1 MILTALVHLY
11 EELCKQGKIQA
22 EGWGIAK
29 VSHRI
34 LLDKEGHLC
43 GIISARKKVQKGK
56 KESEVANTKIV
67 PLHLIRPGKTIRAN
81 FLCDNVKYFL
91 GLVPKE
97 RNGKSDSGN
106 EDKDNEEYKRKQQRA
121 IKCFEAAKNLHHDIL
136 DNCNVI
142 EAKAILH
149 YFDTWNPYE
158 AIGNLDNLAD
168 ILLGDNFIF
177 NVDGKDVLDLE
188 DIRNVWETYYLKKKN
203 KEPVLMGQCLV
214 TGKKNQRIARLHP
227 KIKGLTKGEANLVS
241 FNQSAFC
248 SYGGDDKKGKGKN
261 APVSER
267 AAFAYGSALNALL
280 ADRSHSQIIGDT
292 TIVYWSEHGISACQD
307 FMMSF
312 LGNHAGID
320 DHTLDT
326 IVTHM
331 RNGLPVDLEG
341 VEISPDEPFYI
352 LGLAPN
358 AGRISVR
365 LFWRNTFRELA
376 KNLAL
381 HQERMKL
388 AGPSWKK
395 QNIPLCKI
403 LEAMEKPKG
412 KEQAAKPNGKGQA
425 VSPLLSGSLFRAV
438 LQNTKYP
445 ASAFQ
450 NILLRI
456 FAEQD
461 KAADGGRSAVEKI
474 SHTKAAFIKAYLLKN
489 GQEHWEGKLQ
499 MALNENCN
507 DISYV
512 LGRMFSLLENI
523 QQSANPTINTTI
535 KERYFNSACATPASV
550 FPILLKL
557 ANTHLSKLDEGKA
570 VYFKKKM
577 GALMDKIIMPEEGIP
592 FPSRLTSE
600 EQGVFILGYYQE
612 TQARYKGKEEE

>member
-1 MILTALVHLY
+1 MILSALVHLY

-43 GIISARKKVQKGK
+43 GIISARKKVQRGK
-56 KESEVANTKIV
+56 KETEVPCEMCV
-67 PLHLIRPGKTIRAN
+67 PLPVTRSSGVKAN
-81 FLCDNVKYFL
+81 FLCDNSSYFL
-91 GLVPKE
+91 AVDAK
-97 RNGKSDSGN
+97 GKV
-106 EDKDNEEYKRKQQRA
+106 QRT
-121 IKCFEAAKNLHHDIL
+121 IQCFEAAKELHHQVL
-136 DNCNVI
+136 AHCHSPV
-142 EAKAILH
+142 AKAILH
-149 YFDTWNPYE
+149 FFDTWGFDKAE
-158 AIGNLDNLAD
+158 
-168 ILLGDNFIF
+168 
-177 NVDGKDVLDLE
+177 KDSLIQENLE
-188 DIRNVWETYYLKKKN
+188 DIIAGSNFVFQVDGVDAIEDEEIKRSWENFQGTSQADEDSTSLS
-203 KEPVLMGQCLV
+203 GQCLI
-214 TGKKNQRIARLHP
+214 TGEENQKIALLHP
-227 KIKGLTKGEANLVS
+227 KIKGVLGAQTAGANLVS
-241 FNQSAFC
+241 FNAPAFC
-248 SYGGDDKKGKGKN
+248 SYGGDGEQGKN

-312 LGNHAGID
+312 LGNHAGLD

-331 RNGLPVDLEG
+331 RDGLPVDLEG
-341 VEISPDEPFYI
+341 VEISLDEPFYI

-358 AGRISVR
+358 AARISVR
-365 LFWRNTFRELA
+365 LFFRNTFRELVT
-376 KNLAL
+376 NLSL
-381 HQERMKL
+381 HQDRMKL
-388 AGPSWKK
+388 EGLSWEK
-395 QNIPLCKI
+395 QNIPLWKT
-403 LEAMEKPKG
+403 LKATANPNG
-412 KEQAAKPNGKGQA
+412 KEQAA
-425 VSPLLSGSLFRAV
+425 SPLMAGSLFRAV

-445 ASAFQ
+445 ESVFQ
-450 NILLRI
+450 NIMLRV
-456 FAEQD
+456 FADRDKDAEGG
-461 KAADGGRSAVEKI
+461 KAAIQKI

-489 GQEHWEGKLQ
+489 GKEQWEGKLQ

-557 ANTHLSKLDEGKA
+557 ANTHLAKLDERKA
-570 VYFKKKM
+570 VYFKKRI

-592 FPSRLTSE
+592 FPARLTLE
-600 EQGVFILGYYQE
+600 EQGAFILGYYQE

>member
-29 VSHRI
+29 VTHRI

-43 GIISARKKVQKGK
+43 GIISVRKKVQRGK
-56 KESEVANTKIV
+56 KEIEVPCEMCV
-67 PLHLIRPGKTIRAN
+67 PLPVTRSSGVKAN
-81 FLCDNVKYFL
+81 FLCDNSSYFL
-91 GLVPKE
+91 AIDDK
-97 RNGKSDSGN
+97 GN
-106 EDKDNEEYKRKQQRA
+106 VQRT
-121 IKCFEAAKNLHHDIL
+121 IQCFEEAKKLHHRVL
-136 DNCNVI
+136 EHCHSPV
-142 EAKAILH
+142 AKAILH
-149 YFDTWNPYE
+149 FFDTWGSDK
-158 AIGNLDNLAD
+158 A
-168 ILLGDNFIF
+168 
-177 NVDGKDVLDLE
+177 GKDSSIQENLE
-188 DIRNVWETYYLKKKN
+188 DIIAGRNFVFQVDGVDAIEDEEIRRSWENFQGTSQAGKDSISLT
-203 KEPVLMGQCLV
+203 GQCLI
-214 TGKKNQRIARLHP
+214 TGAENQKIALLHP
-227 KIKGLTKGEANLVS
+227 KIKGVHGAKTMDRNLVS
-241 FNQSAFC
+241 FNEPSFC
-248 SYGGDDKKGKGKN
+248 SYGKDKKQGEN
-261 APVSER
+261 SPISEH
-267 AAFAYGSALNALL
+267 AAFAYGTALNQLL
-280 ADRSHSQIIGDT
+280 ADQRHTQVIGDM

-331 RNGLPVDLEG
+331 RNGLPVDFEG

-358 AGRISVR
+358 AARISVR
-365 LFWRNTFRELA
+365 LFLRNTFCKLVT
-376 KNLAL
+376 NLSL

-388 AGPSWKK
+388 EGPSWEK
-395 QNIPLCKI
+395 QNIPLWKT
-403 LEAMEKPKG
+403 LKATVNPNG
-412 KEQAAKPNGKGQA
+412 KEQVA
-425 VSPLLSGSLFRAV
+425 SPLLAGSLFRAV

-456 FAEQD
+456 FADQD

-489 GQEHWEGKLQ
+489 CQEHWEGKLQ

-507 DISYV
+507 DVSYV

-523 QQSANPTINTTI
+523 QQGANPGINTTI

-557 ANTHLSKLDEGKA
+557 ANTHLSKLDGGKA
-570 VYFKKKM
+570 VYFKKRM

-592 FPSRLTSE
+592 FPARLTLE
-600 EQGVFILGYYQE
+600 EQGAFILGYYQE

>member
-22 EGWGIAK
+22 EGWGVAT

-56 KESEVANTKIV
+56 KESEVASTKIV

-106 EDKDNEEYKRKQQRA
+106 EDKDNEEYKRQQQRA

-188 DIRNVWETYYLKKKN
+188 DIRNVWETYYFKKKN

-227 KIKGLTKGEANLVS
+227 KIKGVTKGEANLVS
-241 FNQSAFC
+241 FNRSAFC
-248 SYGGDDKKGKGKN
+248 SYGGDDEQGKN

-280 ADRSHSQIIGDT
+280 ADKSHTQIIGDT

-312 LGNHAGID
+312 LGNHAGLD

-331 RNGLPVDLEG
+331 RDGLPVDLEG

-376 KNLAL
+376 MNLSL

-388 AGPSWKK
+388 AGPSWEK
-395 QNIPLCKI
+395 QNIPLWKT
-403 LEAMEKPKG
+403 LKATVNPNG
-412 KEQAAKPNGKGQA
+412 KEQAA
-425 VSPLLSGSLFRAV
+425 SPLMAGSLFRAV

-445 ASAFQ
+445 ESVFQ
-450 NILLRI
+450 NILLRV
-456 FAEQD
+456 FADRD
-461 KAADGGRSAVEKI
+461 KDAEGGKSAIQKI

-489 GQEHWEGKLQ
+489 GKKHWEGNLQ

-507 DISYV
+507 DVSYV

-535 KERYFNSACATPASV
+535 KERYFNSACATPAFV

-557 ANTHLSKLDEGKA
+557 ANTHLSKLDERKA
-570 VYFKKKM
+570 VYFKKRM

-592 FPSRLTSE
+592 FPARLTLE
-600 EQGVFILGYYQE
+600 EQGAFILGYYQE

>member
-43 GIISARKKVQKGK
+43 GIISARKKVQRGK
-56 KESEVANTKIV
+56 KETEVPCEMCV
-67 PLHLIRPGKTIRAN
+67 PLPVTRSSGVKAN
-81 FLCDNVKYFL
+81 FLCDNSSYFL
-91 GLVPKE
+91 AVDAK
-97 RNGKSDSGN
+97 GKV
-106 EDKDNEEYKRKQQRA
+106 QRT
-121 IKCFEAAKNLHHDIL
+121 IQCFEAAKELHHQVL
-136 DNCNVI
+136 AHCHSPV
-142 EAKAILH
+142 AKAILH
-149 YFDTWNPYE
+149 FFDTWGFDKAE
-158 AIGNLDNLAD
+158 
-168 ILLGDNFIF
+168 
-177 NVDGKDVLDLE
+177 KDSLIQENLE
-188 DIRNVWETYYLKKKN
+188 DIIAGSNFVFQVDGVDAIEDEEIKRSWENFQGTSQADEDSTSLS
-203 KEPVLMGQCLV
+203 GQCLI
-214 TGKKNQRIARLHP
+214 TGEENQKIALLHP
-227 KIKGLTKGEANLVS
+227 KIKGVLGAQTAGANLVS
-241 FNQSAFC
+241 FNAPAFC
-248 SYGGDDKKGKGKN
+248 SYGGDGEQGKN

-312 LGNHAGID
+312 LGNHAGLD

-331 RNGLPVDLEG
+331 RDGLPVDLEG

-358 AGRISVR
+358 AARISVR
-365 LFWRNTFRELA
+365 LFLRNTFRELVT
-376 KNLAL
+376 NLSL
-381 HQERMKL
+381 HQDRMKL
-388 AGPSWKK
+388 EGLSWEK
-395 QNIPLCKI
+395 QNIPLWKT
-403 LEAMEKPKG
+403 LKATANPNG
-412 KEQAAKPNGKGQA
+412 KEQAA
-425 VSPLLSGSLFRAV
+425 SPLMAGSLFRAV

-445 ASAFQ
+445 ESVFQ
-450 NILLRI
+450 NIMLRV
-456 FAEQD
+456 FADRDKDAEGG
-461 KAADGGRSAVEKI
+461 KAAIQKI

-489 GQEHWEGKLQ
+489 GKEQWEGKLQ

-523 QQSANPTINTTI
+523 QQGANPTINTTI

-557 ANTHLSKLDEGKA
+557 ANTHLAKLDERKA
-570 VYFKKKM
+570 VYFKKRM

-592 FPSRLTSE
+592 FPARLTLE
-600 EQGVFILGYYQE
+600 EQGAFILGYYQE

>member
-29 VSHRI
+29 VTHRI

-43 GIISARKKVQKGK
+43 GIISARKKVQRGK
-56 KESEVANTKIV
+56 KEIEVPCEMCV
-67 PLHLIRPGKTIRAN
+67 PLPVTRSSGVKAN
-81 FLCDNVKYFL
+81 FLCDNSSYFL
-91 GLVPKE
+91 AVDAK
-97 RNGKSDSGN
+97 GKV
-106 EDKDNEEYKRKQQRA
+106 QRT
-121 IKCFEAAKNLHHDIL
+121 IQCFEAAKELHHQVL
-136 DNCNVI
+136 EHCHSPV
-142 EAKAILH
+142 AKAILH
-149 YFDTWNPYE
+149 FFDTWGSDKAE
-158 AIGNLDNLAD
+158 KDSLIQDN
-168 ILLGDNFIF
+168 
-177 NVDGKDVLDLE
+177 LE
-188 DIRNVWETYYLKKKN
+188 DIIAGSNFVFQVDGVDAIEDEEIKRSWENFQGTSQAD
-203 KEPVLMGQCLV
+203 EDSTSAGQCLI
-214 TGKKNQRIARLHP
+214 TGADNQKIALLHP
-227 KIKGLTKGEANLVS
+227 KIKGVRGAQTAGANLVS
-241 FNQSAFC
+241 FNAPAFC
-248 SYGGDDKKGKGKN
+248 SYGGDGEQGKN

-280 ADRSHSQIIGDT
+280 ADQSHTQIIGDT

-358 AGRISVR
+358 AARISVR
-365 LFWRNTFRELA
+365 LFLRNTFSKLVT
-376 KNLAL
+376 NLSL

-388 AGPSWKK
+388 AGPSWEK
-395 QNIPLCKI
+395 QNIPLWKT
-403 LEAMEKPKG
+403 LKATVNPR
-412 KEQAAKPNGKGQA
+412 AKGQA
-425 VSPLLSGSLFRAV
+425 ASPLMSGNLFRAV
-438 LQNTKYP
+438 LQNTNYP
-445 ASAFQ
+445 ESVFQ
-450 NILLRI
+450 NIMLRV
-456 FAEQD
+456 FADQD
-461 KAADGGRSAVEKI
+461 KEAERGKSAIQKI

-489 GQEHWEGKLQ
+489 GKKHWEGNLQ

-507 DISYV
+507 DVSYV

-535 KERYFNSACATPASV
+535 KERYFNSACATPAFV

-557 ANTHLSKLDEGKA
+557 ANTHLSKLDERKA
-570 VYFKKKM
+570 VYFKKRM

-592 FPSRLTSE
+592 FPARLTLE
-600 EQGVFILGYYQE
+600 EQGAFVLGYYQE

>member
-29 VSHRI
+29 VTHRI

-188 DIRNVWETYYLKKKN
+188 DIRNVWETYYFKKKN

-376 KNLAL
+376 TNLAL

-395 QNIPLCKI
+395 QNNPLCKI

-489 GQEHWEGKLQ
+489 GQEHWEENLQ

-507 DISYV
+507 DVSYV

-592 FPSRLTSE
+592 FPARLTLE
-600 EQGVFILGYYQE
+600 EQGAFILGYYQE

>member
-1 MILTALVHLY
+1 MILSALVHLY

-29 VSHRI
+29 VTHRI

-43 GIISARKKVQKGK
+43 GIISARKKVQRGK
-56 KESEVANTKIV
+56 KETEVPCEMCV
-67 PLHLIRPGKTIRAN
+67 PLPVTRSSGVKAN
-81 FLCDNVKYFL
+81 FLCDNSSYFL
-91 GLVPKE
+91 AVDAK
-97 RNGKSDSGN
+97 GKV
-106 EDKDNEEYKRKQQRA
+106 QRT
-121 IKCFEAAKNLHHDIL
+121 IQCFEAAKELHHQVL
-136 DNCNVI
+136 AHCHSPV
-142 EAKAILH
+142 AKAILH
-149 YFDTWNPYE
+149 FFDTWGFDKAE
-158 AIGNLDNLAD
+158 
-168 ILLGDNFIF
+168 
-177 NVDGKDVLDLE
+177 KDSLIQENLE
-188 DIRNVWETYYLKKKN
+188 DIIAGSNFVFQVDGVDAIEDEEIKRSWEIFQGTSQADEDSTSLS
-203 KEPVLMGQCLV
+203 GQCLI
-214 TGKKNQRIARLHP
+214 TGEENQKIALLHP
-227 KIKGLTKGEANLVS
+227 KIKGVLGAQTAGANLVS
-241 FNQSAFC
+241 FNAPAFC
-248 SYGGDDKKGKGKN
+248 SYGGDGEQGKN

-312 LGNHAGID
+312 LGNHAGLD

-331 RNGLPVDLEG
+331 RDGLPVDLEG

-358 AGRISVR
+358 AARISVR
-365 LFWRNTFRELA
+365 LFLRNTFSKLVT
-376 KNLAL
+376 NLSL

-388 AGPSWKK
+388 DGPSWEK
-395 QNIPLCKI
+395 QNIPLWKT
-403 LEAMEKPKG
+403 LKATVNPNG
-412 KEQAAKPNGKGQA
+412 KEQAA
-425 VSPLLSGSLFRAV
+425 SPLMAGSLFRAV
-438 LQNTKYP
+438 LQNAKYP
-445 ASAFQ
+445 ESVFQ
-450 NILLRI
+450 NIMLRV
-456 FAEQD
+456 FADRDKDAEGG
-461 KAADGGRSAVEKI
+461 KAAIQKI
-474 SHTKAAFIKAYLLKN
+474 SHSKAAFIKAYLLKN
-489 GQEHWEGKLQ
+489 GKEQWEGKLQ

-557 ANTHLSKLDEGKA
+557 ANTHLSKLDGGKA

-577 GALMDKIIMPEEGIP
+577 GALMDKIMMPEEGIP
-592 FPSRLTSE
+592 FPARLTLE
-600 EQGVFILGYYQE
+600 EQGAFILGYYQE

>member
-1 MILTALVHLY
+1 MD
-11 EELCKQGKIQA
+11 
-22 EGWGIAK
+22 
-29 VSHRI
+29 R
-34 LLDKEGHLC
+34 
-43 GIISARKKVQKGK
+43 
-56 KESEVANTKIV
+56 
-67 PLHLIRPGKTIRAN
+67 
-81 FLCDNVKYFL
+81 
-91 GLVPKE
+91 
-97 RNGKSDSGN
+97 
-106 EDKDNEEYKRKQQRA
+106 
-121 IKCFEAAKNLHHDIL
+121 
-136 DNCNVI
+136 
-142 EAKAILH
+142 
-149 YFDTWNPYE
+149 
-158 AIGNLDNLAD
+158 
-168 ILLGDNFIF
+168 
-177 NVDGKDVLDLE
+177 
-188 DIRNVWETYYLKKKN
+188 
-203 KEPVLMGQCLV
+203 
-214 TGKKNQRIARLHP
+214 
-227 KIKGLTKGEANLVS
+227 NLVS
-241 FNQSAFC
+241 FNEPSFC
-248 SYGGDDKKGKGKN
+248 SYGGDGEQGKN

-280 ADRSHSQIIGDT
+280 ADQSHTQIIGDT

-358 AGRISVR
+358 AARISVR
-365 LFWRNTFRELA
+365 LFLRNTFCKLVT
-376 KNLAL
+376 NLSL

-388 AGPSWKK
+388 DGPSWEK
-395 QNIPLCKI
+395 QNIPLWKT
-403 LEAMEKPKG
+403 LKATANPNG
-412 KEQAAKPNGKGQA
+412 KEQVA
-425 VSPLLSGSLFRAV
+425 SPLLAGSLFRAV

-456 FAEQD
+456 FADQD

-489 GQEHWEGKLQ
+489 GKEHWEGKLQ

-507 DISYV
+507 DVSYV

-523 QQSANPTINTTI
+523 QQGANPGINTTI

-557 ANTHLSKLDEGKA
+557 ANTHLSKLDGGKA

-577 GALMDKIIMPEEGIP
+577 GALMDKIMMPDEGIP
-592 FPSRLTSE
+592 FPARLTSE
-600 EQGVFILGYYQE
+600 EQGAFILGYYQE

>member
-43 GIISARKKVQKGK
+43 GIISARKKVQRGK
-56 KESEVANTKIV
+56 TEREVSCEMCV
-67 PLHLIRPGKTIRAN
+67 PLPVTRSSGVKAN
-81 FLCDNVKYFL
+81 FLCDNSSYFL
-91 GLVPKE
+91 AVDDK
-97 RNGKSDSGN
+97 GKV
-106 EDKDNEEYKRKQQRA
+106 QRT
-121 IKCFEAAKNLHHDIL
+121 IQCFEAAKMLHHRVL
-136 DNCNVI
+136 EHCHSPV
-142 EAKAILH
+142 AKAILH
-149 YFDTWNPYE
+149 FFDTWGFDKAEEDSWIQEN
-158 AIGNLDNLAD
+158 
-168 ILLGDNFIF
+168 
-177 NVDGKDVLDLE
+177 LE
-188 DIRNVWETYYLKKKN
+188 DIIAGSNFVFQVDGVDAIEDEEIKKAWEDFQ
-203 KEPVLMGQCLV
+203 EAREGDGDDEFPARQCLI
-214 TGKKNQRIARLHP
+214 TGAENQKIALLHP
-227 KIKGLTKGEANLVS
+227 KIKGVHGAQPAGANLVS
-241 FNQSAFC
+241 FNKDKDAFC
-248 SYGGDDKKGKGKN
+248 SYGGDGEQGKN

-280 ADRSHSQIIGDT
+280 ADQSHTQIIGDT

-489 GQEHWEGKLQ
+489 GQEHWEGNLQ

-507 DISYV
+507 DVSYV

-535 KERYFNSACATPASV
+535 KERYFNSACATPAFV

-557 ANTHLSKLDEGKA
+557 ANTYLSKLDERKA
-570 VYFKKKM
+570 VYFKKRM

-592 FPSRLTSE
+592 FPARLTLE
-600 EQGVFILGYYQE
+600 EQGAFILGYYQE

>member
-1 MILTALVHLY
+1 MILSALVHLY

-29 VSHRI
+29 VTHRI

-43 GIISARKKVQKGK
+43 GIISARKKVQRGK
-56 KESEVANTKIV
+56 TEREVPCEMCV
-67 PLHLIRPGKTIRAN
+67 PLPVTRSSGVKAN
-81 FLCDNVKYFL
+81 FLCDNSSYFL
-91 GLVPKE
+91 AVDAK
-97 RNGKSDSGN
+97 GKV
-106 EDKDNEEYKRKQQRA
+106 QRT
-121 IKCFEAAKNLHHDIL
+121 IQCFEAAKELHHQVL
-136 DNCNVI
+136 EHCHSPV
-142 EAKAILH
+142 AKAILH
-149 YFDTWNPYE
+149 FFDTWGSDK
-158 AIGNLDNLAD
+158 A
-168 ILLGDNFIF
+168 
-177 NVDGKDVLDLE
+177 GKDSSIQENLE
-188 DIRNVWETYYLKKKN
+188 DIIAGRNFVFQVDGVDAIEDEEIKRSWENFQGTSQADKDSTSLT
-203 KEPVLMGQCLV
+203 GQCLI
-214 TGKKNQRIARLHP
+214 TGAENQKIALLHP
-227 KIKGLTKGEANLVS
+227 KIKGVHGAKTMDRNLVS
-241 FNQSAFC
+241 FNEPSFC
-248 SYGGDDKKGKGKN
+248 SYGKDKKQGEN
-261 APVSER
+261 SPISEH
-267 AAFAYGSALNALL
+267 AAFAYGTALNQLL
-280 ADRSHSQIIGDT
+280 ADQRHTQVIGDT
-292 TIVYWSEHGISACQD
+292 TIVYWSEHGISPCQD

-320 DHTLDT
+320 DHALDT

-352 LGLAPN
+352 LGLSPN

-365 LFWRNTFRELA
+365 LFLRNTFCKLVT
-376 KNLAL
+376 NLSL

-388 AGPSWKK
+388 AGPSWEK
-395 QNIPLCKI
+395 QNIPLWKT
-403 LEAMEKPKG
+403 LKATANPNG
-412 KEQAAKPNGKGQA
+412 KEQAA
-425 VSPLLSGSLFRAV
+425 SPLLAGSLFRAV

-456 FAEQD
+456 FADQD

-489 GQEHWEGKLQ
+489 GKEQWEGKLQ

-557 ANTHLSKLDEGKA
+557 ANTHLAKLDERKA
-570 VYFKKKM
+570 VYFKKRM

-592 FPSRLTSE
+592 FPARLTLE
-600 EQGVFILGYYQE
+600 EQGAFILGYYQE

>member
-29 VSHRI
+29 VTHRI

-43 GIISARKKVQKGK
+43 GIISARKKVQRGK
-56 KESEVANTKIV
+56 KEREVPCEMCV
-67 PLHLIRPGKTIRAN
+67 PLPVTRSSDVKAN
-81 FLCDNVKYFL
+81 FLCDKSSYFL
-91 GLVPKE
+91 AVDAK
-97 RNGKSDSGN
+97 GKV
-106 EDKDNEEYKRKQQRA
+106 QRT
-121 IKCFEAAKNLHHDIL
+121 IQCFEAAKKLHHRVL
-136 DNCNVI
+136 EHCHSPV
-142 EAKAILH
+142 AKAILH
-149 YFDTWNPYE
+149 FFDTWGSDKAE
-158 AIGNLDNLAD
+158 KDSLIQENLKD
-168 ILLGDNFIF
+168 ITTAGSNFVF
-177 NVDGKDVLDLE
+177 QVDGVDAIE
-188 DIRNVWETYYLKKKN
+188 DEEIKRSWENFQGTSQAD
-203 KEPVLMGQCLV
+203 EDSTSVAGQCLI
-214 TGKKNQRIARLHP
+214 TGADNQKIALLHP
-227 KIKGLTKGEANLVS
+227 KIKGVHGAQTAGANLVS
-241 FNQSAFC
+241 FNKDKDAFC
-248 SYGGDDKKGKGKN
+248 SYGGDGEQGKN

-280 ADRSHSQIIGDT
+280 ADQSHTQIIGDT

-312 LGNHAGID
+312 WGNHAGLD

-331 RNGLPVDLEG
+331 RDGLPVDLEG

-376 KNLAL
+376 MNLSL

-388 AGPSWKK
+388 AGPSWEK
-395 QNIPLCKI
+395 QNIPLWKT
-403 LEAMEKPKG
+403 LKATVNPR
-412 KEQAAKPNGKGQA
+412 AKGQA
-425 VSPLLSGSLFRAV
+425 ASPLMSGNLFRAV
-438 LQNTKYP
+438 LQNTNYP
-445 ASAFQ
+445 ESVFQ
-450 NILLRI
+450 NIMLRV
-456 FAEQD
+456 FADQD
-461 KAADGGRSAVEKI
+461 KEAERGKSAIQKI

-489 GQEHWEGKLQ
+489 GKKHWEGNLQ

-507 DISYV
+507 DVSYV

-523 QQSANPTINTTI
+523 QQSANPMINTTI
-535 KERYFNSACATPASV
+535 KERYFNSACATPAFV

-557 ANTHLSKLDEGKA
+557 ANTHLSKLDERKA
-570 VYFKKKM
+570 VYFKKRM
-577 GALMDKIIMPEEGIP
+577 GVLMDKIIMPEEGIP
-592 FPSRLTSE
+592 FPARLTLE
-600 EQGVFILGYYQE
+600 EQGAFVLGYYQE

>member
-1 MILTALVHLY
+1 MILSALVHLY

-29 VSHRI
+29 VTHRI

-43 GIISARKKVQKGK
+43 GIISARKEVQRGK
-56 KESEVANTKIV
+56 TEREVPCEMCV
-67 PLHLIRPGKTIRAN
+67 PLPVTRSSGVKAN
-81 FLCDNVKYFL
+81 FLCDNSSYFL
-91 GLVPKE
+91 AVDAK
-97 RNGKSDSGN
+97 GKV
-106 EDKDNEEYKRKQQRA
+106 QRT
-121 IKCFEAAKNLHHDIL
+121 IQCFEAAKELHHQVL
-136 DNCNVI
+136 EHCHSPV
-142 EAKAILH
+142 AKAILH
-149 YFDTWNPYE
+149 FFDTWGSDK
-158 AIGNLDNLAD
+158 A
-168 ILLGDNFIF
+168 
-177 NVDGKDVLDLE
+177 GKDSSIQENLE
-188 DIRNVWETYYLKKKN
+188 DIIAGRNFVFQVDGVDAIEDEEIKRSWENFQGTSQADKDSTSLT
-203 KEPVLMGQCLV
+203 GQCLI
-214 TGKKNQRIARLHP
+214 TGAENQKIALLHP
-227 KIKGLTKGEANLVS
+227 KIKGVHGAKTMDRNLVS
-241 FNQSAFC
+241 FNEPSFC
-248 SYGGDDKKGKGKN
+248 SYGKDKKQGEN
-261 APVSER
+261 SPISEH
-267 AAFAYGSALNALL
+267 AAFAYGTALNQLL
-280 ADRSHSQIIGDT
+280 ADQRHTQVIGDT

-320 DHTLDT
+320 DHALDT

-352 LGLAPN
+352 LGLSPN

-365 LFWRNTFRELA
+365 LFLRNTFCKLVT
-376 KNLAL
+376 NLSL

-388 AGPSWKK
+388 AGPSWEK
-395 QNIPLCKI
+395 QNIPLWKTLKATANPNC
-403 LEAMEKPKG
+403 
-412 KEQAAKPNGKGQA
+412 KEQAA
-425 VSPLLSGSLFRAV
+425 SPLLAGSLFRAV

-456 FAEQD
+456 FTDQD

-489 GQEHWEGKLQ
+489 GKEQWEGKLQ

-557 ANTHLSKLDEGKA
+557 ANTHLAKLDERKA
-570 VYFKKKM
+570 VYFKKRM

-592 FPSRLTSE
+592 FPARLTLE
-600 EQGVFILGYYQE
+600 EQGAFILGYYQE

>member
-11 EELCKQGKIQA
+11 EELCKQEKIQA

-29 VSHRI
+29 VTHRI

-43 GIISARKKVQKGK
+43 GTISARKKVQRGK
-56 KESEVANTKIV
+56 TEREVPCEMCV
-67 PLHLIRPGKTIRAN
+67 PLPVTRSSGVKAN
-81 FLCDNVKYFL
+81 FLCDNSSYFL
-91 GLVPKE
+91 AVDAM
-97 RNGKSDSGN
+97 GKV
-106 EDKDNEEYKRKQQRA
+106 QRT
-121 IKCFEAAKNLHHDIL
+121 IQCFEAAKELHHQVL
-136 DNCNVI
+136 AHCHSPV
-142 EAKAILH
+142 AKAILH
-149 YFDTWNPYE
+149 FFDTWGFDKAE
-158 AIGNLDNLAD
+158 
-168 ILLGDNFIF
+168 
-177 NVDGKDVLDLE
+177 KDSLIQENLE
-188 DIRNVWETYYLKKKN
+188 DIIAGSNFVFQVDGVDAIEDEEIKRSWENFQGTSQADEDSTSLS
-203 KEPVLMGQCLV
+203 GQCLI
-214 TGKKNQRIARLHP
+214 TGEENQKIALLHP
-227 KIKGLTKGEANLVS
+227 KIKGVLGAQTAGANLVS
-241 FNQSAFC
+241 FNAPAFC
-248 SYGGDDKKGKGKN
+248 SYGGDGEQGKN

-312 LGNHAGID
+312 LGNHAGLD

-331 RNGLPVDLEG
+331 RDGLPVDLEG

-358 AGRISVR
+358 AARISVR
-365 LFWRNTFRELA
+365 LFLRNTFRELVT
-376 KNLAL
+376 NLSL
-381 HQERMKL
+381 HQDRMKL
-388 AGPSWKK
+388 DGPSWEK
-395 QNIPLCKI
+395 QNIPLWKT
-403 LEAMEKPKG
+403 LKATANPNG
-412 KEQAAKPNGKGQA
+412 KEQAA
-425 VSPLLSGSLFRAV
+425 SPLMAGSLFRAV

-445 ASAFQ
+445 ESVFQ
-450 NILLRI
+450 NIMLRV
-456 FAEQD
+456 FADRD
-461 KAADGGRSAVEKI
+461 KDAEGGKSAIQKI

-489 GQEHWEGKLQ
+489 GKEQWEGKLQ

-557 ANTHLSKLDEGKA
+557 ANTHLAKLDERKA
-570 VYFKKKM
+570 VYFKKRM

-592 FPSRLTSE
+592 FPARLTLE
-600 EQGVFILGYYQE
+600 EQGAFILGYYQE

>member
-29 VSHRI
+29 VTHRI

-43 GIISARKKVQKGK
+43 GIISARKKVQRGK
-56 KESEVANTKIV
+56 KEREVPCEMCV
-67 PLHLIRPGKTIRAN
+67 PLPVTRSSDVKAN
-81 FLCDNVKYFL
+81 FLCDKSSYFL
-91 GLVPKE
+91 AVDAK
-97 RNGKSDSGN
+97 GKV
-106 EDKDNEEYKRKQQRA
+106 QRT
-121 IKCFEAAKNLHHDIL
+121 IQCFEAAKKLHHRVL
-136 DNCNVI
+136 EHCHSPV
-142 EAKAILH
+142 AKAILH
-149 YFDTWNPYE
+149 FFDTWGSDKAE
-158 AIGNLDNLAD
+158 KDSLIQENLKD
-168 ILLGDNFIF
+168 ITTAGSNFVF
-177 NVDGKDVLDLE
+177 QVDGVDAIE
-188 DIRNVWETYYLKKKN
+188 DEEIKRSWENFQGTSQAD
-203 KEPVLMGQCLV
+203 EDSTSVAGQCLI
-214 TGKKNQRIARLHP
+214 TGADNQKIALLHP
-227 KIKGLTKGEANLVS
+227 KIKGVHGAQTAGANLVS
-241 FNQSAFC
+241 FNKDKDAFC
-248 SYGGDDKKGKGKN
+248 SYGGDGEQGKN

-280 ADRSHSQIIGDT
+280 ADQSHTQIIGDT

-331 RNGLPVDLEG
+331 RDGLPVDLEG

-358 AGRISVR
+358 GGRISVR
-365 LFWRNTFRELA
+365 LFLRNTFRKLVT
-376 KNLAL
+376 NLSL

-388 AGPSWKK
+388 AGPSWEK
-395 QNIPLCKI
+395 QNIPLWKT
-403 LEAMEKPKG
+403 LKATVNPR
-412 KEQAAKPNGKGQA
+412 AKGQA
-425 VSPLLSGSLFRAV
+425 ASPLMSGNLFRAV

-456 FAEQD
+456 FADQD
-461 KAADGGRSAVEKI
+461 KAAEGGRPAVEKI

-489 GQEHWEGKLQ
+489 GKKHWEGKLQ

-507 DISYV
+507 DVSYV

-523 QQSANPTINTTI
+523 QQSANPYIKTTI

-550 FPILLKL
+550 YPILLKL
-557 ANTHLSKLDEGKA
+557 ANTHLSKLDERKA

-577 GALMDKIIMPEEGIP
+577 GALMDKIMMPDEGIP
-592 FPSRLTSE
+592 FPARLTLE
-600 EQGVFILGYYQE
+600 EQGAFVLGYYQE

>member
-1 MILTALVHLY
+1 MILSALVHLY

-29 VSHRI
+29 VTHRI

-43 GIISARKKVQKGK
+43 GIISARKKVQRGK
-56 KESEVANTKIV
+56 KEKEVPCEMCV
-67 PLHLIRPGKTIRAN
+67 PLPVTRSSGVKAN
-81 FLCDNVKYFL
+81 FLCDNSSYFL
-91 GLVPKE
+91 AVDAK
-97 RNGKSDSGN
+97 GN
-106 EDKDNEEYKRKQQRA
+106 VQRT
-121 IKCFEAAKNLHHDIL
+121 IQCFEEAKKLHHRVL
-136 DNCNVI
+136 EHCHSPV
-142 EAKAILH
+142 AKAILH
-149 YFDTWNPYE
+149 FFDTWGSDKAE
-158 AIGNLDNLAD
+158 
-168 ILLGDNFIF
+168 
-177 NVDGKDVLDLE
+177 KDSLIQENLE
-188 DIRNVWETYYLKKKN
+188 DIIAGRNFVFQVDGVDAIEDEEIRRSWENFQGTSQAN
-203 KEPVLMGQCLV
+203 KDSTSLAGQCLI
-214 TGKKNQRIARLHP
+214 TGAENQKIALLHP
-227 KIKGLTKGEANLVS
+227 KIKGVHGAKTMDRNLVS
-241 FNQSAFC
+241 FNEPSFC
-248 SYGGDDKKGKGKN
+248 SYGGDGEQGKN

-280 ADRSHSQIIGDT
+280 ADKSHTQIIGDT

-312 LGNHAGID
+312 LGNHAGLD

-331 RNGLPVDLEG
+331 RDGLPVDLEG

-376 KNLAL
+376 MNLSL

-388 AGPSWKK
+388 AGPSWEK
-395 QNIPLCKI
+395 QNIPLWKT
-403 LEAMEKPKG
+403 LKATVNPR
-412 KEQAAKPNGKGQA
+412 AKGQA
-425 VSPLLSGSLFRAV
+425 ASPLMSGNLFRAV
-438 LQNTKYP
+438 LQNTNYP
-445 ASAFQ
+445 ESVFQ
-450 NILLRI
+450 NIMLRV
-456 FAEQD
+456 FADQD
-461 KAADGGRSAVEKI
+461 KEAERGKSAIQKI

-489 GQEHWEGKLQ
+489 GKKHWEGNLQ

-507 DISYV
+507 DVSYV

-535 KERYFNSACATPASV
+535 KERYFNSACATPAFV

-557 ANTHLSKLDEGKA
+557 ANTHLSKLDERKA
-570 VYFKKKM
+570 VYFKKRM

-592 FPSRLTSE
+592 FPARLTLE
-600 EQGVFILGYYQE
+600 EQGAFILGYYQE

>member
-1 MILTALVHLY
+1 M
-11 EELCKQGKIQA
+11 C
-22 EGWGIAK
+22 
-29 VSHRI
+29 
-34 LLDKEGHLC
+34 
-43 GIISARKKVQKGK
+43 
-56 KESEVANTKIV
+56 V
-67 PLHLIRPGKTIRAN
+67 PLPVTRSSGVKAN
-81 FLCDNVKYFL
+81 FLCDNSSYFL
-91 GLVPKE
+91 AVDAK
-97 RNGKSDSGN
+97 GKV
-106 EDKDNEEYKRKQQRA
+106 QRT
-121 IKCFEAAKNLHHDIL
+121 IQCFEAAKELHHQVL
-136 DNCNVI
+136 EHCHSTV
-142 EAKAILH
+142 AKAILH
-149 YFDTWNPYE
+149 FFDTWGSDKAE
-158 AIGNLDNLAD
+158 
-168 ILLGDNFIF
+168 
-177 NVDGKDVLDLE
+177 KDSLIQENLE
-188 DIRNVWETYYLKKKN
+188 DIIAGSNFVFQVDGVDAIEDEEIKRSWGNFQGTSQADEDSTSA
-203 KEPVLMGQCLV
+203 GQCLI
-214 TGKKNQRIARLHP
+214 TGAENQKIALLHP
-227 KIKGLTKGEANLVS
+227 KIKGVRGAQTAGANLVS
-241 FNQSAFC
+241 FNAPAFC
-248 SYGGDDKKGKGKN
+248 SYGGDGEQGKN

-280 ADRSHSQIIGDT
+280 ADQSHTQIIGDT

-331 RNGLPVDLEG
+331 RDGLPVDFEG

-358 AGRISVR
+358 AARISVR
-365 LFWRNTFRELA
+365 LFLRNTFCKLVT
-376 KNLAL
+376 NLSL

-388 AGPSWKK
+388 AGPSWEK
-395 QNIPLCKI
+395 QNIPLWKT
-403 LEAMEKPKG
+403 LKATANPNG
-412 KEQAAKPNGKGQA
+412 KEQVA
-425 VSPLLSGSLFRAV
+425 SPLLAGSLFRAV

-456 FAEQD
+456 FADQD

-507 DISYV
+507 DVSYV

-523 QQSANPTINTTI
+523 QQGANPGINTTI
-535 KERYFNSACATPASV
+535 KERYFNSACTTPASV

-557 ANTHLSKLDEGKA
+557 ANTHLSKLDGGKA

-577 GALMDKIIMPEEGIP
+577 GALMDKIMMPDEGIP
-592 FPSRLTSE
+592 FPARLTSE

>member
-1 MILTALVHLY
+1 MILSALVHLY

-29 VSHRI
+29 VTHRI

-56 KESEVANTKIV
+56 KEIEVPSEMCV
-67 PLHLIRPGKTIRAN
+67 PLPVTRSSGVKAN
-81 FLCDNVKYFL
+81 FLCDNSSYFL
-91 GLVPKE
+91 AVDAK
-97 RNGKSDSGN
+97 GKV
-106 EDKDNEEYKRKQQRA
+106 QRT
-121 IKCFEAAKNLHHDIL
+121 IQCFEAAKELHHQVL
-136 DNCNVI
+136 AHCHSPV
-142 EAKAILH
+142 AKAILH
-149 YFDTWNPYE
+149 FFDTWGFDKAE
-158 AIGNLDNLAD
+158 
-168 ILLGDNFIF
+168 
-177 NVDGKDVLDLE
+177 KDSLIQENLE
-188 DIRNVWETYYLKKKN
+188 DIIAGSNFVFQVDGVDAIEDEKIKRSWEIFQGTSQADEDSTSLS
-203 KEPVLMGQCLV
+203 GQCLI
-214 TGKKNQRIARLHP
+214 TGVENQKIALLHP
-227 KIKGLTKGEANLVS
+227 KIKGVLGAQTAGANLVS
-241 FNQSAFC
+241 FNAPAFC
-248 SYGGDDKKGKGKN
+248 SYGGDGEQGKN

-312 LGNHAGID
+312 LGNHAGLD

-331 RNGLPVDLEG
+331 RDGLPVDLEG

-358 AGRISVR
+358 AARISVR
-365 LFWRNTFRELA
+365 LFLRNTFRELVT
-376 KNLAL
+376 NLSL
-381 HQERMKL
+381 HQDRMKL
-388 AGPSWKK
+388 DGPSWEK
-395 QNIPLCKI
+395 QNIPLWKT
-403 LEAMEKPKG
+403 LKATANPNG
-412 KEQAAKPNGKGQA
+412 KEQAA
-425 VSPLLSGSLFRAV
+425 SPLMAGSLFRAV
-438 LQNTKYP
+438 LQNAKYP
-445 ASAFQ
+445 ESVFQ
-450 NILLRI
+450 NIMLRV
-456 FAEQD
+456 FADRDKDAEGG
-461 KAADGGRSAVEKI
+461 KAAIQKI
-474 SHTKAAFIKAYLLKN
+474 SHSKAAFIKAYLLKN
-489 GQEHWEGKLQ
+489 GKEQWEGKLQ

-512 LGRMFSLLENI
+512 LGRMFSMLENI

-557 ANTHLSKLDEGKA
+557 ANTHLAKLDERKA
-570 VYFKKKM
+570 VYFKKRM

-592 FPSRLTSE
+592 FPARLTLE
-600 EQGVFILGYYQE
+600 EQGAFILGYYQE

>member
-1 MILTALVHLY
+1 M
-11 EELCKQGKIQA
+11 
-22 EGWGIAK
+22 
-29 VSHRI
+29 
-34 LLDKEGHLC
+34 
-43 GIISARKKVQKGK
+43 
-56 KESEVANTKIV
+56 
-67 PLHLIRPGKTIRAN
+67 
-81 FLCDNVKYFL
+81 
-91 GLVPKE
+91 
-97 RNGKSDSGN
+97 
-106 EDKDNEEYKRKQQRA
+106 
-121 IKCFEAAKNLHHDIL
+121 
-136 DNCNVI
+136 
-142 EAKAILH
+142 
-149 YFDTWNPYE
+149 FDTWGSDKAE
-158 AIGNLDNLAD
+158 
-168 ILLGDNFIF
+168 
-177 NVDGKDVLDLE
+177 KDSLVQENLE
-188 DIRNVWETYYLKKKN
+188 DIIAGSNFVFQVDGVDAIEDEEIKRSWENFKGTSQADEDGTSLA
-203 KEPVLMGQCLV
+203 GQCLI
-214 TGKKNQRIARLHP
+214 TGADNQKIALLHP
-227 KIKGLTKGEANLVS
+227 KIKGVRGAQTSGANLVS
-241 FNQSAFC
+241 FNAPAFC
-248 SYGGDDKKGKGKN
+248 SYGGDGEQGKN

-280 ADRSHSQIIGDT
+280 ADQSHTQIIGDT

-331 RNGLPVDLEG
+331 RNGLPVDFEG

-358 AGRISVR
+358 AARISVR
-365 LFWRNTFRELA
+365 LFLRNTFCKLVT
-376 KNLAL
+376 NLSL

-388 AGPSWKK
+388 DGPSWEK
-395 QNIPLCKI
+395 QNIPLWKT
-403 LEAMEKPKG
+403 LKAT
-412 KEQAAKPNGKGQA
+412 ANPNGKEQA
-425 VSPLLSGSLFRAV
+425 VSPLLAGSLFRAV

-456 FAEQD
+456 FADQD

-489 GQEHWEGKLQ
+489 GKEQWEGKLQ

-557 ANTHLSKLDEGKA
+557 ANTHLAKLDERKA
-570 VYFKKKM
+570 VYFKKRM

-592 FPSRLTSE
+592 FPARLTLE
-600 EQGVFILGYYQE
+600 EQGAFILGYYQE
-612 TQARYKGKEEE
+612 TQAKYVKKQEEK

>member
-1 MILTALVHLY
+1 MILTALLHLY

-29 VSHRI
+29 VTHRI

-43 GIISARKKVQKGK
+43 GIISARKKVQRGK
-56 KESEVANTKIV
+56 KEREVPCEMCV
-67 PLHLIRPGKTIRAN
+67 PLPVTRSSDVKAN
-81 FLCDNVKYFL
+81 FLCDKSSYFL
-91 GLVPKE
+91 AVDAK
-97 RNGKSDSGN
+97 GN
-106 EDKDNEEYKRKQQRA
+106 VQRT
-121 IKCFEAAKNLHHDIL
+121 IECFEAAKKLHHRVL
-136 DNCNVI
+136 EHCHSPV
-142 EAKAILH
+142 AKAILH
-149 YFDTWNPYE
+149 FFDTWGSDKAE
-158 AIGNLDNLAD
+158 KDSLIQENLKD
-168 ILLGDNFIF
+168 ITAGRNFVF
-177 NVDGKDVLDLE
+177 QVDGVDAIE
-188 DIRNVWETYYLKKKN
+188 DEEIKRSWENFQGTSQAD
-203 KEPVLMGQCLV
+203 EDSTSVAGQCLI
-214 TGKKNQRIARLHP
+214 TGADNQKIALLHP
-227 KIKGLTKGEANLVS
+227 KIKGVRGAQTAGANLVS
-241 FNQSAFC
+241 FNKDKDAFC
-248 SYGGDDKKGKGKN
+248 SYGGDGEQGKN

-280 ADRSHSQIIGDT
+280 ADQSHTQIIGDT

-376 KNLAL
+376 TNLSL

-388 AGPSWKK
+388 AGPSWEK
-395 QNIPLCKI
+395 QNIPLWKT
-403 LEAMEKPKG
+403 LKATVNPNG
-412 KEQAAKPNGKGQA
+412 KEQAA
-425 VSPLLSGSLFRAV
+425 SPLLSGSLFRAV
-438 LQNTKYP
+438 LQDTKYP

-456 FAEQD
+456 FADQD

-507 DISYV
+507 DVSYV

-523 QQSANPTINTTI
+523 QQGANRGINTTI

-557 ANTHLSKLDEGKA
+557 ANTHLSKLDERKA

-577 GALMDKIIMPEEGIP
+577 GALMDKIMMPDEGIP
-592 FPSRLTSE
+592 FPARLTLE
-600 EQGVFILGYYQE
+600 EQGAFILGYYQE

>member
-1 MILTALVHLY
+1 MILSALVHLY

-29 VSHRI
+29 VTHRI

-56 KESEVANTKIV
+56 KAIEVPCEMCV
-67 PLHLIRPGKTIRAN
+67 PLPVTRSSGVKAN
-81 FLCDNVKYFL
+81 FLCDNSSYFL
-91 GLVPKE
+91 AMDAK
-97 RNGKSDSGN
+97 GKV
-106 EDKDNEEYKRKQQRA
+106 QRT
-121 IKCFEAAKNLHHDIL
+121 IQCFEAAKELHHQVL
-136 DNCNVI
+136 EHCHSPV
-142 EAKAILH
+142 AKAILH
-149 YFDTWNPYE
+149 FFDTWGSDK
-158 AIGNLDNLAD
+158 A
-168 ILLGDNFIF
+168 
-177 NVDGKDVLDLE
+177 GKDSSIQENLE
-188 DIRNVWETYYLKKKN
+188 DIIAGRNFVFQVDGVDAIEDEEIRRSWENFQGTSQAGKDSISLT
-203 KEPVLMGQCLV
+203 GQCLI
-214 TGKKNQRIARLHP
+214 TGAENQKIALLHP
-227 KIKGLTKGEANLVS
+227 KIKGVHGAKTMDRNLVS
-241 FNQSAFC
+241 FNEPSFC
-248 SYGGDDKKGKGKN
+248 SYGKDKKQGEN
-261 APVSER
+261 SPISEH
-267 AAFAYGSALNALL
+267 AAFAYGTALNQLL
-280 ADRSHSQIIGDT
+280 ADQRHTQVIGDT

-331 RNGLPVDLEG
+331 RNGIPVDLEG

-352 LGLAPN
+352 LGLSPN

-365 LFWRNTFRELA
+365 LFLRNTFSKLVT
-376 KNLAL
+376 NLSL

-388 AGPSWKK
+388 EGPSWEK
-395 QNIPLCKI
+395 QNIPLWKT
-403 LEAMEKPKG
+403 LKATVNPNG
-412 KEQAAKPNGKGQA
+412 KEQAA
-425 VSPLLSGSLFRAV
+425 SPLLSGSLFRAV
-438 LQNTKYP
+438 LQDTKYP

-456 FAEQD
+456 FADQD
-461 KAADGGRSAVEKI
+461 KAAEGGRPAIEKI

-489 GQEHWEGKLQ
+489 SKEHWEEKLQ

-507 DISYV
+507 DVSYV

-523 QQSANPTINTTI
+523 QQSANPHINTTI

-557 ANTHLSKLDEGKA
+557 ANTHLSKLDGGKA

-577 GALMDKIIMPEEGIP
+577 GALMDKIMMPDEGIP
-592 FPSRLTSE
+592 FPARLTLE
-600 EQGVFILGYYQE
+600 EQGTFVLGYYQE

>member
-1 MILTALVHLY
+1 MILSALVHLY

-29 VSHRI
+29 VTHRI

-43 GIISARKKVQKGK
+43 GIISARKKVQRGK
-56 KESEVANTKIV
+56 KETEVPCEMCV
-67 PLHLIRPGKTIRAN
+67 PLPVTRSSGVKAN
-81 FLCDNVKYFL
+81 FLCDNSSYFL
-91 GLVPKE
+91 AVDAK
-97 RNGKSDSGN
+97 GKV
-106 EDKDNEEYKRKQQRA
+106 QRT
-121 IKCFEAAKNLHHDIL
+121 IQCFEAAKELHHQVL
-136 DNCNVI
+136 AHCHSPV
-142 EAKAILH
+142 AKAILH
-149 YFDTWNPYE
+149 FFDTWGFDKAE
-158 AIGNLDNLAD
+158 
-168 ILLGDNFIF
+168 
-177 NVDGKDVLDLE
+177 KDSLIQENLE
-188 DIRNVWETYYLKKKN
+188 DIIAGSNFVFQVDGVDAIEDEEIKRSWEIFQGTSQADEDSTSLS
-203 KEPVLMGQCLV
+203 GQCLI
-214 TGKKNQRIARLHP
+214 TGEENQKIALLHP
-227 KIKGLTKGEANLVS
+227 KIKGVLGAQTAGANLVS
-241 FNQSAFC
+241 FNAPAFC
-248 SYGGDDKKGKGKN
+248 SYGGDGEQGKN

-312 LGNHAGID
+312 LGNHAGLD

-331 RNGLPVDLEG
+331 RDGLPVDLEG

-358 AGRISVR
+358 AARISVR
-365 LFWRNTFRELA
+365 LFLRNTFRELVT
-376 KNLAL
+376 NLSL
-381 HQERMKL
+381 HQDRMKL
-388 AGPSWKK
+388 DGPSWEK
-395 QNIPLCKI
+395 QNIPLWKT
-403 LEAMEKPKG
+403 LKATANPNG
-412 KEQAAKPNGKGQA
+412 KEQAA
-425 VSPLLSGSLFRAV
+425 SPLMAGSLFRAV
-438 LQNTKYP
+438 LQNAKYP
-445 ASAFQ
+445 ESVFQ
-450 NILLRI
+450 NIMLRVLADRDKD
-456 FAEQD
+456 AEGG
-461 KAADGGRSAVEKI
+461 KAAIQKI
-474 SHTKAAFIKAYLLKN
+474 SHSKAAFIKAYLLKN
-489 GQEHWEGKLQ
+489 GQEQWEGKLQ

-557 ANTHLSKLDEGKA
+557 ANTHLAKLDGGKA

-577 GALMDKIIMPEEGIP
+577 GALMDKIMMPDEGIP
-592 FPSRLTSE
+592 FPARLTLE
-600 EQGVFILGYYQE
+600 EQGAFILGYYQE

>member
-1 MILTALVHLY
+1 MLLSALVHLY

-29 VSHRI
+29 VTHRI

-43 GIISARKKVQKGK
+43 GIISARKKVQRGK
-56 KESEVANTKIV
+56 KEKEVPCEMCV
-67 PLHLIRPGKTIRAN
+67 PLPVTRSSGVKAN
-81 FLCDNVKYFL
+81 FLCDNSSYFL
-91 GLVPKE
+91 AVDAK
-97 RNGKSDSGN
+97 GN
-106 EDKDNEEYKRKQQRA
+106 VQRT
-121 IKCFEAAKNLHHDIL
+121 IQCFEAAKELHHQVL
-136 DNCNVI
+136 EHCHSTV
-142 EAKAILH
+142 AKAILH
-149 YFDTWNPYE
+149 FFDTWGSDKAE
-158 AIGNLDNLAD
+158 
-168 ILLGDNFIF
+168 
-177 NVDGKDVLDLE
+177 KDSLIQENLE
-188 DIRNVWETYYLKKKN
+188 DIIAGSNFVFQVDGVDAIEDEEIKRSWGNFQGTSQADEDSTSA
-203 KEPVLMGQCLV
+203 GQCLI
-214 TGKKNQRIARLHP
+214 TGAENQRIALLHP
-227 KIKGLTKGEANLVS
+227 KIKGVRGAQTAGANLVS
-241 FNQSAFC
+241 FNAPAFC
-248 SYGGDDKKGKGKN
+248 SYGGDGEQGKN

-280 ADRSHSQIIGDT
+280 ADQSHTQIIGDT

-376 KNLAL
+376 MNLSL

-388 AGPSWKK
+388 AGPSWEK
-395 QNIPLCKI
+395 QNIPLWKT
-403 LEAMEKPKG
+403 LKATVNPR
-412 KEQAAKPNGKGQA
+412 AKGQA
-425 VSPLLSGSLFRAV
+425 ASPLMSGNLFRAV
-438 LQNTKYP
+438 LQNTNYP
-445 ASAFQ
+445 ESVFQ
-450 NILLRI
+450 NIMLRV
-456 FAEQD
+456 FADQD
-461 KAADGGRSAVEKI
+461 KEAERGKSAIQKI

-489 GQEHWEGKLQ
+489 GKKHWEGNLQ

-507 DISYV
+507 DVSYV

-535 KERYFNSACATPASV
+535 KERYFNSACATPAFV

-557 ANTHLSKLDEGKA
+557 ANTHLSKLDERKA
-570 VYFKKKM
+570 VYFKKRM

-592 FPSRLTSE
+592 FPARLTLE
-600 EQGVFILGYYQE
+600 EQGAFVLGYYQE

>member
-1 MILTALVHLY
+1 MILSALVHLY

-29 VSHRI
+29 VTHRI

-43 GIISARKKVQKGK
+43 GIISARKKVQRGK
-56 KESEVANTKIV
+56 KEIEVPCEMCV
-67 PLHLIRPGKTIRAN
+67 PLPVTRSSGVKAN
-81 FLCDNVKYFL
+81 FLCDNSSYFL
-91 GLVPKE
+91 AVDSKGKVP
-97 RNGKSDSGN
+97 RTI
-106 EDKDNEEYKRKQQRA
+106 Q
-121 IKCFEAAKNLHHDIL
+121 CFEAAKELHHQVL
-136 DNCNVI
+136 EHCHSPV
-142 EAKAILH
+142 AKAILH
-149 YFDTWNPYE
+149 FFDTWGSDK
-158 AIGNLDNLAD
+158 A
-168 ILLGDNFIF
+168 
-177 NVDGKDVLDLE
+177 GKDSSIQENLE
-188 DIRNVWETYYLKKKN
+188 DIIAGRNFVFQVDGVDAIEDEEIRRSWENFQGTSQAGKDSISLT
-203 KEPVLMGQCLV
+203 GQCLI
-214 TGKKNQRIARLHP
+214 TGAENQKIALLHP
-227 KIKGLTKGEANLVS
+227 KIKGVHGAKTMDRNLVS
-241 FNQSAFC
+241 FNEPSFC
-248 SYGGDDKKGKGKN
+248 SYGKDKKQGEN
-261 APVSER
+261 SPISEH
-267 AAFAYGSALNALL
+267 AAFAYGTALNQLL
-280 ADRSHSQIIGDT
+280 ADQRHTQVIGDT

-312 LGNHAGID
+312 LGNNAGID

-352 LGLAPN
+352 LGLSPN

-365 LFWRNTFRELA
+365 LFLRNTFSKLVT
-376 KNLAL
+376 NLSL

-388 AGPSWKK
+388 EGPSWEK
-395 QNIPLCKI
+395 QNIPLWKT
-403 LEAMEKPKG
+403 LKATVNPNG
-412 KEQAAKPNGKGQA
+412 KEQAA
-425 VSPLLSGSLFRAV
+425 SPLLSGSLFRAV
-438 LQNTKYP
+438 LQDTKYP

-456 FAEQD
+456 FADQD
-461 KAADGGRSAVEKI
+461 KAAEGGRPAIEKI

-489 GQEHWEGKLQ
+489 SKEHWEEKLQ

-507 DISYV
+507 DVSYV

-523 QQSANPTINTTI
+523 QQGANPGINTTI

-557 ANTHLSKLDEGKA
+557 ANTHLSKLDGGKA

-577 GALMDKIIMPEEGIP
+577 GALMDKIMMPDEGIP
-592 FPSRLTSE
+592 FPARLTLE
-600 EQGVFILGYYQE
+600 EQGAFILGYYQE

>member
-22 EGWGIAK
+22 EGWGVAK

-43 GIISARKKVQKGK
+43 GIISARKKVQRGK
-56 KESEVANTKIV
+56 TEREVPCEMCV
-67 PLHLIRPGKTIRAN
+67 PLPVTRSSDVKAN
-81 FLCDNVKYFL
+81 FLCDKSSYFL
-91 GLVPKE
+91 AVDDK
-97 RNGKSDSGN
+97 GKV
-106 EDKDNEEYKRKQQRA
+106 QRT
-121 IKCFEAAKNLHHDIL
+121 IQCFEAAKMLHHRVL
-136 DNCNVI
+136 EHCHSPV
-142 EAKAILH
+142 AKAILH
-149 YFDTWNPYE
+149 FFDTWGFDKAEEDSWIQENWE
-158 AIGNLDNLAD
+158 D
-168 ILLGDNFIF
+168 IIAGSNFVF
-177 NVDGKDVLDLE
+177 QVDGVDAIE
-188 DIRNVWETYYLKKKN
+188 DEEIKKAWEDFQ
-203 KEPVLMGQCLV
+203 EAREGDGDDEFPAGQCLI
-214 TGKKNQRIARLHP
+214 TGAENQKIALLHP
-227 KIKGLTKGEANLVS
+227 KIKGVHGAQPAGANLVS
-241 FNQSAFC
+241 FNKDKDAFC
-248 SYGGDDKKGKGKN
+248 SYGGDGEQGKN

-280 ADRSHSQIIGDT
+280 ADQSHTQIIGDT

-358 AGRISVR
+358 GGRISVR

-376 KNLAL
+376 TNLAL

-395 QNIPLCKI
+395 QNIPLWETLK
-403 LEAMEKPKG
+403 ATVNPRA
-412 KEQAAKPNGKGQA
+412 KEQAA
-425 VSPLLSGSLFRAV
+425 SPLMSGNLFRAV
-438 LQNTKYP
+438 LQNTNYP
-445 ASAFQ
+445 ESVFQ
-450 NILLRI
+450 NIMLRV
-456 FAEQD
+456 FADQD
-461 KAADGGRSAVEKI
+461 KEAERGKSAIQKI

-489 GQEHWEGKLQ
+489 CKKHWEGKLQ

-507 DISYV
+507 DVSYV
-512 LGRMFSLLENI
+512 LGRIFSVLENI
-523 QQSANPTINTTI
+523 QKRANPTINTTI
-535 KERYFNSACATPASV
+535 KERYFNSACATPAFV

-557 ANTHLSKLDEGKA
+557 ANTHLAKLDGGTG
-570 VYFKKKM
+570 VYLKKKLED
-577 GALMDKIIMPEEGIP
+577 LMDKIIMPEEGIP
-592 FPSRLTSE
+592 FPARLTLE
-600 EQGVFILGYYQE
+600 EQGAFILGYYQE

>member
-43 GIISARKKVQKGK
+43 GIISARKKVQRGK
-56 KESEVANTKIV
+56 KETEVPCEMCV
-67 PLHLIRPGKTIRAN
+67 PLPVTRSSGVKAN
-81 FLCDNVKYFL
+81 FLCDNSSYFL
-91 GLVPKE
+91 AVDAK
-97 RNGKSDSGN
+97 GKV
-106 EDKDNEEYKRKQQRA
+106 QRT
-121 IKCFEAAKNLHHDIL
+121 IQCFEAAKELHHQVL
-136 DNCNVI
+136 EHCHSPV
-142 EAKAILH
+142 AKAILH
-149 YFDTWNPYE
+149 FFDTWGSDKAE
-158 AIGNLDNLAD
+158 KDSLIQDN
-168 ILLGDNFIF
+168 
-177 NVDGKDVLDLE
+177 LE
-188 DIRNVWETYYLKKKN
+188 DIIAGSNFVFQVDGVDAIEDEEIKRSWENFQGTSQAD
-203 KEPVLMGQCLV
+203 EDSTSAGQCLI
-214 TGKKNQRIARLHP
+214 TGADNQKIALLHP
-227 KIKGLTKGEANLVS
+227 KIKGVRGAQTAGANLVS
-241 FNQSAFC
+241 FNAPAFC
-248 SYGGDDKKGKGKN
+248 SYGGDGEQGKN

-312 LGNHAGID
+312 LGNHAGLD

-331 RNGLPVDLEG
+331 RDVLPVDLEG

-358 AGRISVR
+358 AARISVR
-365 LFWRNTFRELA
+365 LFLRNTFRELVT
-376 KNLAL
+376 NLSL
-381 HQERMKL
+381 HQDRMKL
-388 AGPSWKK
+388 EGLSWEK
-395 QNIPLCKI
+395 QNIPLWKT
-403 LEAMEKPKG
+403 LKATANPNG
-412 KEQAAKPNGKGQA
+412 KEQAA
-425 VSPLLSGSLFRAV
+425 SPLMAGSLFRAV

-445 ASAFQ
+445 ESVFQ
-450 NILLRI
+450 NIMLRV
-456 FAEQD
+456 FADRDKDAEGG
-461 KAADGGRSAVEKI
+461 KAAIQKI

-489 GQEHWEGKLQ
+489 GKEQWEGKLQ

-523 QQSANPTINTTI
+523 QQGANPTINTTI

-557 ANTHLSKLDEGKA
+557 ANTHLSKLDGGKA

-577 GALMDKIIMPEEGIP
+577 GALMDKIMMPDEGIP
-592 FPSRLTSE
+592 FPARLTLE
-600 EQGVFILGYYQE
+600 EQGAFILGYYQE

>member
-29 VSHRI
+29 VTHRI

-43 GIISARKKVQKGK
+43 GIISARKKVQRGK
-56 KESEVANTKIV
+56 KEREVPCEMCV
-67 PLHLIRPGKTIRAN
+67 PLPVTRSSDVKAN
-81 FLCDNVKYFL
+81 FLCDKSSYFL
-91 GLVPKE
+91 AVDAK
-97 RNGKSDSGN
+97 GKV
-106 EDKDNEEYKRKQQRA
+106 QRT
-121 IKCFEAAKNLHHDIL
+121 IQCFEAAKELHHRVL
-136 DNCNVI
+136 EHCHSPV
-142 EAKAILH
+142 AKAILH
-149 YFDTWNPYE
+149 FFDTWGSDKAE
-158 AIGNLDNLAD
+158 KDSLIQENLKD
-168 ILLGDNFIF
+168 ITTAGSNFVF
-177 NVDGKDVLDLE
+177 QVDGVDAIE
-188 DIRNVWETYYLKKKN
+188 DEEIKRSWENFQGTSQAD
-203 KEPVLMGQCLV
+203 EDSTSVAGQCLI
-214 TGKKNQRIARLHP
+214 TGADNQKIALLHP
-227 KIKGLTKGEANLVS
+227 KIKGVHGAQTAGANLVS
-241 FNQSAFC
+241 FNKDKDAFC
-248 SYGGDDKKGKGKN
+248 SYGGDGEQGKN

-280 ADRSHSQIIGDT
+280 ADQSHTQIIGDT

-352 LGLAPN
+352 LGLSPN

-365 LFWRNTFRELA
+365 LFLRNTFCKLVT
-376 KNLAL
+376 NLSL

-388 AGPSWKK
+388 AGPSWEK
-395 QNIPLCKI
+395 QNIPLWKT
-403 LEAMEKPKG
+403 LKATANPNG
-412 KEQAAKPNGKGQA
+412 KEQAA
-425 VSPLLSGSLFRAV
+425 SPLLAGSLFRAV

-456 FAEQD
+456 FADQD

-507 DISYV
+507 DVSYV

-523 QQSANPTINTTI
+523 QQGANPGINTTI

-557 ANTHLSKLDEGKA
+557 ANTHLSKLDGGKA

-577 GALMDKIIMPEEGIP
+577 GVLMDKIMMPDEGIP
-592 FPSRLTSE
+592 FPARLTLE
-600 EQGVFILGYYQE
+600 EQGAFILGYYQE

>member
-1 MILTALVHLY
+1 MILSALVHLY

-29 VSHRI
+29 VTHRI

-43 GIISARKKVQKGK
+43 GIISARKKVQRGK
-56 KESEVANTKIV
+56 KETEVPCEMCV
-67 PLHLIRPGKTIRAN
+67 PLPVTRSSGVKAN
-81 FLCDNVKYFL
+81 FLCDNSSYFL
-91 GLVPKE
+91 AVDAK
-97 RNGKSDSGN
+97 GKV
-106 EDKDNEEYKRKQQRA
+106 QRT
-121 IKCFEAAKNLHHDIL
+121 IQCFEAAKELHHQVL
-136 DNCNVI
+136 AHCHSPV
-142 EAKAILH
+142 AKAILH
-149 YFDTWNPYE
+149 FFDTWGFDKAE
-158 AIGNLDNLAD
+158 
-168 ILLGDNFIF
+168 
-177 NVDGKDVLDLE
+177 KDSLIQENLE
-188 DIRNVWETYYLKKKN
+188 DIIAGSNFVFQVDGVDAIEDEEIKRSWEIFQGTSQADEDSTSLS
-203 KEPVLMGQCLV
+203 GQCLI
-214 TGKKNQRIARLHP
+214 TGEENQKIALLHP
-227 KIKGLTKGEANLVS
+227 KIKGVLGAQTAGANLVS
-241 FNQSAFC
+241 FNAPAFC
-248 SYGGDDKKGKGKN
+248 SYGGDGEQGKN

-312 LGNHAGID
+312 WGNHAGLD

-331 RNGLPVDLEG
+331 RDGLPVDLEG

-358 AGRISVR
+358 AARISVR
-365 LFWRNTFRELA
+365 LFLRNTFSKLVT
-376 KNLAL
+376 NLSL

-388 AGPSWKK
+388 DGPSWEK
-395 QNIPLCKI
+395 QNIPLWKT
-403 LEAMEKPKG
+403 LKATVNPNG
-412 KEQAAKPNGKGQA
+412 KEQAA
-425 VSPLLSGSLFRAV
+425 SPLMAGSLFRAV
-438 LQNTKYP
+438 LQNAKYP
-445 ASAFQ
+445 ESVFQ
-450 NILLRI
+450 NIMLRV
-456 FAEQD
+456 FADRDKDAEGG
-461 KAADGGRSAVEKI
+461 KAAIQKI
-474 SHTKAAFIKAYLLKN
+474 SHSKAAFIKAYLLKN
-489 GQEHWEGKLQ
+489 GKEQWEGKLQ

-557 ANTHLSKLDEGKA
+557 ANTHLAKLDERKA
-570 VYFKKKM
+570 VYFKKRM

-592 FPSRLTSE
+592 FPARLTLE
-600 EQGVFILGYYQE
+600 EQGAFILGYYQE
-612 TQARYKGKEEE
+612 TQAIYKGKEEE

>member
-29 VSHRI
+29 VTHRI

-43 GIISARKKVQKGK
+43 GIISARKKVQRGK
-56 KESEVANTKIV
+56 KEIEVPCEMCV
-67 PLHLIRPGKTIRAN
+67 PLPVTRSSGVKAN
-81 FLCDNVKYFL
+81 FLCDNSSYFL
-91 GLVPKE
+91 AVDSKGKVP
-97 RNGKSDSGN
+97 RTI
-106 EDKDNEEYKRKQQRA
+106 Q
-121 IKCFEAAKNLHHDIL
+121 CFEEAKKLHHRVL
-136 DNCNVI
+136 EHCHSPV
-142 EAKAILH
+142 AKAILH
-149 YFDTWNPYE
+149 FFDTWGSDKAE
-158 AIGNLDNLAD
+158 
-168 ILLGDNFIF
+168 
-177 NVDGKDVLDLE
+177 KDSLIQENLE
-188 DIRNVWETYYLKKKN
+188 DIIAGRNFVFQVDGVDAIEDEEIKRSWENFQGTSQAD
-203 KEPVLMGQCLV
+203 EDSTSAGQCLI
-214 TGKKNQRIARLHP
+214 TGAENQKIALLHP
-227 KIKGLTKGEANLVS
+227 KIKGVHGAKTMDRNLVS
-241 FNQSAFC
+241 FNEPSFC
-248 SYGGDDKKGKGKN
+248 SYGKDKKQGEN
-261 APVSER
+261 SPISEH
-267 AAFAYGSALNALL
+267 AAFAYGTALNQLL
-280 ADRSHSQIIGDT
+280 ADQRHTQVIGDT

-352 LGLAPN
+352 LGLSPN

-365 LFWRNTFRELA
+365 LFLRNTFSKLVT
-376 KNLAL
+376 NLSL

-388 AGPSWKK
+388 EGPSWEK
-395 QNIPLCKI
+395 QNIPLWKT
-403 LEAMEKPKG
+403 LKATVNPNG
-412 KEQAAKPNGKGQA
+412 KEQAA
-425 VSPLLSGSLFRAV
+425 SPLLSGSLFRAV
-438 LQNTKYP
+438 LQDTKYP

-456 FAEQD
+456 FADQD
-461 KAADGGRSAVEKI
+461 KAAEGGRPAIEKI

-489 GQEHWEGKLQ
+489 SKEHWEEKLQ

-507 DISYV
+507 DVSYV

-523 QQSANPTINTTI
+523 QQGANPGINTTI

-557 ANTHLSKLDEGKA
+557 ANTHLSKLDGGKA

-577 GALMDKIIMPEEGIP
+577 GALMDKIMMPDEGIP
-592 FPSRLTSE
+592 FPARLTLE
-600 EQGVFILGYYQE
+600 EQGAFILGYYQE

>member
-535 KERYFNSACATPASV
+535 KERYFNSACAAPAFV

-557 ANTHLSKLDEGKA
+557 ANTYLSKLDERKA
-570 VYFKKKM
+570 VYFKKRM

-592 FPSRLTSE
+592 FPARLTLE
-600 EQGVFILGYYQE
+600 EQGAFILGYYQE

>member
-81 FLCDNVKYFL
+81 FLCDNVKYFF

-280 ADRSHSQIIGDT
+280 ADRSHS
-292 TIVYWSEHGISACQD
+292 
-307 FMMSF
+307 
-312 LGNHAGID
+312 
-320 DHTLDT
+320 
-326 IVTHM
+326 
-331 RNGLPVDLEG
+331 
-341 VEISPDEPFYI
+341 
-352 LGLAPN
+352 
-358 AGRISVR
+358 
-365 LFWRNTFRELA
+365 
-376 KNLAL
+376 
-381 HQERMKL
+381 
-388 AGPSWKK
+388 
-395 QNIPLCKI
+395 
-403 LEAMEKPKG
+403 
-412 KEQAAKPNGKGQA
+412 
-425 VSPLLSGSLFRAV
+425 
-438 LQNTKYP
+438 
-445 ASAFQ
+445 
-450 NILLRI
+450 
-456 FAEQD
+456 
-461 KAADGGRSAVEKI
+461 
-474 SHTKAAFIKAYLLKN
+474 
-489 GQEHWEGKLQ
+489 
-499 MALNENCN
+499 
-507 DISYV
+507 
-512 LGRMFSLLENI
+512 
-523 QQSANPTINTTI
+523 
-535 KERYFNSACATPASV
+535 
-550 FPILLKL
+550 
-557 ANTHLSKLDEGKA
+557 
-570 VYFKKKM
+570 
-577 GALMDKIIMPEEGIP
+577 
-592 FPSRLTSE
+592 
-600 EQGVFILGYYQE
+600 
-612 TQARYKGKEEE
+612 